1 MPRFANMK
9 GSMNPFDN
17 NKPVLSSSDR
27 LKNKRDATI
36 YQAEKQRFQNK
47 RCGNKN
53 VKYYNNGTIR
63 NMKSYDL
70 QNSLT
75 RGNVL
80 CEDCD
85 DKGLLCGGVAS
96 KSALG
101 SIQMG
106 NNVVSEYWGGGELVW
121 ADGKF
126 TQSITF
132 PVIQAD
138 ISGSW
143 GGTTDKADLSGQK
156 LPGSDPSANMFWGYI
171 NNLIKIPRNLNGD
184 GIVIDPCNNLFPDG
198 LCDAF
203 KHQKSH
209 IPYMNHSQLKTYL
222 VARMIVP
229 IKDTGVVFYTPSTCD
244 DPSYNNFP
252 GAFCSVSGPGIPI
265 VVNGQVDSL
274 CCVYEGFVETEIVY
288 PPYPNI
294 PVGNYGVFDVYIN
307 LFTILN
313 YPFLSTLVG
322 TQTSGSIGLWDWGAP
337 IPLGGTDLEIVFSK
351 GTEIFAGSS
360 NYIESFRIFQGTQKL
375 NQTKHNTTKQS
386 YMSCLENK
394 TKKIKFT

>member
-1 MPRFANMK
+1 MPRFANIK

-17 NKPVLSSSDR
+17 NRPVLSSSDR
-27 LKNKRDATI
+27 LKNKRDKTI

-47 RCGNKN
+47 RCGDKN
-53 VKYYNNGTIR
+53 VKYYNNGSIR

-70 QNSLT
+70 QNSLA
-75 RGNVL
+75 RGNAL

-106 NNVVSEYWGGGELVW
+106 NNVVSEYWGGGFFNWKVSGGGLFYQTV
-121 ADGKF
+121 A
-126 TQSITF
+126 F

-143 GGTTDKADLSGQK
+143 GGTTDKADLSGAI
-156 LPGSDPSANMFWGYI
+156 LPSDSTVNMPWGYI
-171 NNLIKIPRNLNGD
+171 NNLIKIPRNLNGS

-198 LCDAF
+198 HCGEF
-203 KHQKSH
+203 KHMKSH

-222 VARMIVP
+222 VITTTVSLNP
-229 IKDTGVVFYTPSTCD
+229 PPTPLVCGDPLLNDITGQQIS
-244 DPSYNNFP
+244 
-252 GAFCSVSGPGIPI
+252 AF
-265 VVNGQVDSL
+265 
-274 CCVYEGFVETEIVY
+274 
-288 PPYPNI
+288 
-294 PVGNYGVFDVYIN
+294 
-307 LFTILN
+307 
-313 YPFLSTLVG
+313 PFLGSENVLWNGVIEYICCKKTDTFSVQPFGGSTTPGWGLFDIYVG
-322 TQTSGSIGLWDWGAP
+322 LQYVKDYVALNKMVSMERPYNPTVTSATGDVLIFS
-337 IPLGGTDLEIVFSK
+337 LGGTGAIIWPWYV
-351 GTEIFAGSS
+351 
-360 NYIESFRIFQGTQKL
+360 ESFRIFQGTQKL